1 MKRSTECST
10 SPVRPPTTTRKLTTT
25 QNSIDHLLELL
36 HWKRPDCLGG
46 WLRLEDAR
54 LLGERIHSLARSSRW
69 LLLQLQIECAAKLE
83 FATCLQLLR
92 SNGNDTLD
100 GTPDILGLQAC
111 LLGNGTVCTCSRHH
125 T

>member
-36 HWKRPDCLGG
+36 HWKRPDCLGS

-69 LLLQLQIECAAKLE
+69 LLLELQIKRTAKLE
-83 FATCLQLLR
+83 FAACFQLQ
-92 SNGNDTLD
+92 SGNGNDTLD
-100 GTPDILGLQAC
+100 GTLHILGLQA
-111 LLGNGTVCTCSRHH
+111 
-125 T
+125 